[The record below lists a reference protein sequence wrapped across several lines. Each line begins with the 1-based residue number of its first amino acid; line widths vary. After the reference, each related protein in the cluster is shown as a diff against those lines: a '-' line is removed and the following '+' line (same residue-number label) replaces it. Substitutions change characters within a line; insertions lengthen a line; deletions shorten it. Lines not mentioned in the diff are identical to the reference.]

1 MIFFI
6 SSILIQAYRLE
17 PLISPIYAQ
26 VKPVKMDTAS
36 SKLTQKSMSL
46 AEGPKTPEG
55 THNTKSSSSSWT
67 QSLISAEVKTVAS
80 NNAAETSK
88 SLPPDK
94 VSYQRN
100 ISTYII
106 LE

>member
-1 MIFFI
+1 MDILKLEFDIFI
-6 SSILIQAYRLE
+6 SSVLIQAYRLE

-36 SKLTQKSMSL
+36 SKPTQKSMSL

-67 QSLISAEVKTVAS
+67 QSLISAVVKTVAS

-94 VSYQRN
+94 VSYQ
-100 ISTYII
+100 
-106 LE
+106 

>member
-1 MIFFI
+1 
-6 SSILIQAYRLE
+6 
-17 PLISPIYAQ
+17 
-26 VKPVKMDTAS
+26 MDTAS
-36 SKLTQKSMSL
+36 SKPTQKSMSL

-67 QSLISAEVKTVAS
+67 QSLISAVKTVAS

-94 VSYQRN
+94 VSYQWN